1 MHKTLLTLFSGLA
14 LWSATLGCGSPGEDE
29 GPAKKRIYVRC
40 SLLNEV
46 WTPPPWHHRN
56 DGHWPTWW
64 FVYDRLVENNLDFE
78 AEYPN
83 LARSWDISQDR
94 LQYTFHLRDDV
105 RWHDGKPFTAYDV
118 ETTFLYGM
126 DRYLPAAG
134 YRDQFLAVEGTPE
147 YRAHE
152 AEGISGLKVIDLYT
166 IQFNLAYPAPFFMWA
181 IGNLTILPKHQL
193 EIAGE
198 SSKVEGL
205 KTWRDPGAAGTGPF
219 KLVETAPFQFVRLER
234 YDDYHLGTPLID
246 EVIIHDKD
254 IALSASNFE
263 LDLGDNA
270 TPQQAAEIAAM
281 PHMTILPGR
290 SIHLTSLQ
298 VNVSD
303 PALADRRVRRA
314 LMHAIDR
321 KTIAETTFGAYA
333 DITVPQGVVP
343 DIAWRNE
350 KLRPI
355 DYDPE
360 RARELL
366 AAANFDM
373 QTELMINLRDID
385 MAGIRLDIATI
396 VQGYW
401 TQIGLN
407 AKVEAVEGA
416 IMSERLLKGEFMT
429 YVGGT
434 GSVVPTPLL
443 RFRTGC
449 PSPTAFGYS
458 NPRVDAT
465 IAQIDTTFDPEAL
478 RLLYDRLQE
487 YVWEDVAVM
496 PILNTIPLLARSKR
510 LKTGALTPNN
520 NHPVGTW
527 WHLWDLVE

>member
-1 MHKTLLTLFSGLA
+1 MRKTPLILFSSLA
-14 LWSATLGCGSPGEDE
+14 LWAIALGCGSSAEDQ
-29 GPAKKRIYVRC
+29 GPPKKRIYIRC
-40 SLLNEV
+40 ALLNEV

-83 LARSWDISQDR
+83 LAHSWDISEDR
-94 LQYTFHLRDDV
+94 LHYTFHLRDDV

-118 ETTFLYGM
+118 ETTFLCGM

-134 YRDQFLAVEGTPE
+134 YRAQFLAVEGTPA
-147 YRAHE
+147 YRAHT
-152 AEGISGLKVIDLYT
+152 AKGIRGLKVIDDHT
-166 IQFNLAYPAPFFMWA
+166 IQFNLAQPAPFFMWA

-219 KLVETAPFQFVRLER
+219 KLVETAPFQFVRLEK

-263 LDLGDNA
+263 LDLAASA
-270 TPQQAAEIAAM
+270 TPEQAAEIKAM
-281 PHMTILPGR
+281 PHMTIEPGR
-290 SIHLTSLQ
+290 SIHLTSMQ

-303 PALADRRVRRA
+303 PALSDRRVRRA

-333 DITVPQGVVP
+333 NVTVPHGVVP
-343 DIAWRNE
+343 HISWRNMN
-350 KLRPI
+350 LRPI

-360 RARELL
+360 RARALL
-366 AAANFDM
+366 ADANFDM

-401 TQIGLN
+401 TQVGLN

-416 IMSERLLKGEFMT
+416 IMSERTLKGEYML

-434 GSVVPTPLL
+434 GSVVPTTLL
-443 RFRTGC
+443 RFRTGS

-458 NPRVDAT
+458 NPWVDAT
-465 IAQIDTTFDPEAL
+465 IAQIDTTFDHEAL
-478 RLLYDRLQE
+478 RLLYDQLQE

-496 PILNTIPLLARSKR
+496 PILNTIPLQVKSKR
-510 LKTGALTPNN
+510 LKTGPISPNN
-520 NHPVGTW
+520 NNPIGTW
-527 WHLWDLVE
+527 WHLWDVVE